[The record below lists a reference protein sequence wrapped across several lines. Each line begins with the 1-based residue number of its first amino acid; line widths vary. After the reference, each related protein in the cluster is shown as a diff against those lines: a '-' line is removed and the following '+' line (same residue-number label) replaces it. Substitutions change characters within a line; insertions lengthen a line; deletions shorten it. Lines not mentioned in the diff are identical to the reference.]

1 MATIKDVA
9 TLAGVGIGTASRAIS
24 GKGAVS
30 AMALERVQ
38 DAVRT
43 LEFHPSRV
51 ARALS
56 SRSQGMVGVYV
67 PTFEGTFFA
76 PILQAIDG
84 ELRAGNHHMVAASN
98 FGQGPRSEKS
108 LNGIRFLVD
117 RECDGILAVDSYVLG
132 EDLLQLRKRVRHL
145 VVMNRMVKGLEDDC
159 FSVDHEA
166 AGRLAARALLAQGH
180 RDIAAMHSL
189 RHGPD
194 VTARVA
200 GFKHELS
207 LHGLSLTAEFIID
220 GLLNFTNAWNKA
232 GVIVGMAQRPFTAL
246 FCVSDVLAMATLSR
260 LQGAGI
266 RVPQDLSVLGYD
278 DTELAAYTSPA
289 LSTIRIPSTQV
300 AANACRHLINLC
312 YGAGLSV
319 QRHFDS
325 QVVLRHS
332 LAPGPHPPICTI
344 SSISPPEA
352 VPVT

>member
-1 MATIKDVA
+1 MHMSF
-9 TLAGVGIGTASRAIS
+9 L
-24 GKGAVS
+24 
-30 AMALERVQ
+30 
-38 DAVRT
+38 
-43 LEFHPSRV
+43 
-51 ARALS
+51 
-56 SRSQGMVGVYV
+56 
-67 PTFEGTFFA
+67 
-76 PILQAIDG
+76 IDYT
-84 ELRAGNHHMVAASN
+84 S
-98 FGQGPRSEKS
+98 
-108 LNGIRFLVD
+108 
-117 RECDGILAVDSYVLG
+117 
-132 EDLLQLRKRVRHL
+132 EDLLLLRKRVRHL
-145 VVMNRMVKGLEDDC
+145 VVMNRMVAGLEDHC

-166 AGRLAARALLAQGH
+166 AGRLAARALLEQGH

-207 LHGLSLTAEFIID
+207 LHGLTPTAEFIID

-232 GVIVGMAQRPFTAL
+232 GVIVGMAHRPFTAL

-260 LQGAGI
+260 LQAVGI
-266 RVPQDLSVLGYD
+266 RIPQDLSVLGYD

-319 QRHFDS
+319 QRNFDS

-332 LAPGPHPPICTI
+332 LAPGPHPPIAA
-344 SSISPPEA
+344 PEA